1 MTALGPGIVY
11 SRLLRL
17 RTGPEDLIAQP
28 SLLLECEL
36 CESWEMVD
44 PLTYRFTLREGVLWQ
59 DIDPVNGRE
68 LVAEDLAFSYE
79 RQRTPGWPNAPL
91 LQNIET
97 IEAEDQYTL
106 KVTLDPEFPDA
117 DFMLALA
124 DGHTKVVP
132 HEVVEANGDLMEGPV
147 IGSEPWI
154 WVTTEDDFGSSF
166 VKNSNYFEGAL
177 PFPDEFITRV
187 IKGEEETRLAAFA
200 VGIVDV
206 YRVPP
211 DLQDVL
217 DESGAEFDTF
227 MSFQGGTGLVLTMNT
242 SRAPFDN
249 LQVRKAVLRA
259 LDPWDYVRTIWSD
272 QGYVSLGIP
281 VMTPDWLL
289 SRDEIRGTYFAD
301 PEAAEDLLATVDP
314 LVSLKFDLDVAFYG
328 DFYIEQGIKIEEDLR
343 SVGFEPTFNE
353 INPSQYQDIVWLD
366 KDYQI
371 AVGQLPPSTT
381 TNGFLFPTLHSAS
394 PLGNVVDHSNDLL
407 DAMIVEQAV
416 VTDPDTRKE
425 LVRGIQELL
434 LDEAYLF
441 SPVTGAV
448 RWAVNPRVNGFY
460 PNPAGSEYFY
470 WAKTWLE

>member
-1 MTALGPGIVY
+1 M
-11 SRLLRL
+11 
-17 RTGPEDLIAQP
+17 
-28 SLLLECEL
+28 
-36 CESWEMVD
+36 
-44 PLTYRFTLREGVLWQ
+44 TYRFTLREGVLWQ

-206 YRVPP
+206 
-211 DLQDVL
+211 
-217 DESGAEFDTF
+217 
-227 MSFQGGTGLVLTMNT
+227 
-242 SRAPFDN
+242 
-249 LQVRKAVLRA
+249 
-259 LDPWDYVRTIWSD
+259 
-272 QGYVSLGIP
+272 
-281 VMTPDWLL
+281 
-289 SRDEIRGTYFAD
+289 
-301 PEAAEDLLATVDP
+301 
-314 LVSLKFDLDVAFYG
+314 
-328 DFYIEQGIKIEEDLR
+328 
-343 SVGFEPTFNE
+343 
-353 INPSQYQDIVWLD
+353 
-366 KDYQI
+366 
-371 AVGQLPPSTT
+371 
-381 TNGFLFPTLHSAS
+381 
-394 PLGNVVDHSNDLL
+394 
-407 DAMIVEQAV
+407 
-416 VTDPDTRKE
+416 
-425 LVRGIQELL
+425 
-434 LDEAYLF
+434 
-441 SPVTGAV
+441 
-448 RWAVNPRVNGFY
+448 
-460 PNPAGSEYFY
+460 
-470 WAKTWLE
+470 

>member
-1 MTALGPGIVY
+1 MDLGNNRG
-11 SRLLRL
+11 RLWV
-17 RTGPEDLIAQP
+17 Q
-28 SLLLECEL
+28 L
-36 CESWEMVD
+36 CE
-44 PLTYRFTLREGVLWQ
+44 
-59 DIDPVNGRE
+59 
-68 LVAEDLAFSYE
+68 
-79 RQRTPGWPNAPL
+79 
-91 LQNIET
+91 
-97 IEAEDQYTL
+97 
-106 KVTLDPEFPDA
+106 
-117 DFMLALA
+117 
-124 DGHTKVVP
+124 
-132 HEVVEANGDLMEGPV
+132 
-147 IGSEPWI
+147 EP
-154 WVTTEDDFGSSF
+154 
-166 VKNSNYFEGAL
+166 NYFEGAL

-328 DFYIEQGIKIEEDLR
+328 DIYIE
-343 SVGFEPTFNE
+343 
-353 INPSQYQDIVWLD
+353 
-366 KDYQI
+366 
-371 AVGQLPPSTT
+371 
-381 TNGFLFPTLHSAS
+381 
-394 PLGNVVDHSNDLL
+394 
-407 DAMIVEQAV
+407 
-416 VTDPDTRKE
+416 
-425 LVRGIQELL
+425 
-434 LDEAYLF
+434 
-441 SPVTGAV
+441 
-448 RWAVNPRVNGFY
+448 
-460 PNPAGSEYFY
+460 
-470 WAKTWLE
+470 